1 MANRALTWA
10 GPGPWA
16 RPQGCRGVGCD
27 RAAPGAGPGP
37 GPWDPCMSTVFEVR
51 EPELRLEDQFKLLT
65 SKLWVD
71 NVSHKSRNAF
81 SVGKVLMHENACP
94 SSDQITHLQKNKI
107 KTT

>member
-1 MANRALTWA
+1 
-10 GPGPWA
+10 
-16 RPQGCRGVGCD
+16 
-27 RAAPGAGPGP
+27 
-37 GPWDPCMSTVFEVR
+37 MSTVFEVR

-81 SVGKVLMHENACP
+81 SVGKVVMHENACP